1 MDYNSLSG
9 LDKAAILFQILG
21 EPLAVSF
28 FTGIPK
34 EKLIQIRVRSN
45 ELSGK
50 IPTVIK
56 KQILDEYSF
65 MLLQDRYRKSNRSS

>member
-28 FTGIPK
+28 FTNIPK
-34 EKLIQIRVRSN
+34 EKIMQVRVRST
-45 ELSGK
+45 ELAGK

-56 KQILDEYSF
+56 KQLFNIKNPVPLPCF
-65 MLLQDRYRKSNRSS
+65 T